1 MIFVWSYI
9 AYLALAL
16 KYIYP
21 IMSPIMNDFGNEGF
35 IRRNAIWLVVLVAL
49 IVFGFLLFK
58 GWDKIV
64 NEEIDGMI
72 TITGNFSCLPF
83 VVETEVADACTLGIR
98 SRDNSYYALDISRIQ
113 DVNTDLKA
121 EDTIAVTGT
130 LKSESEKQKSEW
142 SNYNIVGVVLVNTL
156 LRTR

>member
-1 MIFVWSYI
+1 
-9 AYLALAL
+9 
-16 KYIYP
+16 
-21 IMSPIMNDFGNEGF
+21 MNDFENHSF
-35 IRRNAIWLVVLVAL
+35 VRRNAIWLVVLGAL
-49 IVFGFLLFK
+49 AIFGFLLFK

-72 TITGNFSCLPF
+72 TITGNFGCLPLK
-83 VVETEVADACTLGIR
+83 VGVAAPETCTLGVR
-98 SRDNSYYALDISRIQ
+98 SRDGFHYALDISRIQ

-130 LKSESEKQKSEW
+130 LKSESETPTTEW
-142 SNYNIVGVVLVNTL
+142 ADYDILGIVLVNTL

>member
-1 MIFVWSYI
+1 MENSERESF
-9 AYLALAL
+9 LR
-16 KYIYP
+16 K
-21 IMSPIMNDFGNEGF
+21 
-35 IRRNAIWLVVLVAL
+35 NAIWLVVLAAL
-49 IVFGFLLFK
+49 VVFGFLLVK

-83 VVETEVADACTLGIR
+83 KVESKDDDKCVLGVR
-98 SRDNSYYALDISRIQ
+98 SRDGAYYALDISRIQ
-113 DVNTDLKA
+113 DANHDLKA

-130 LKSESEKQKSEW
+130 FKPSDDASVSEW
-142 SNYNIVGVVLVNTL
+142 DEYAITSVILVNTL